1 MDLLVNGLQIIHAN
15 AFIIREVSRFPP
27 GQDINLHRTFTAN
40 FDLASFWLDPET
52 AKISIEKILHI
63 VEAAQTGEKVKQ

>member
-1 MDLLVNGLQIIHAN
+1 MPLLSTNSVHQIVPAAN
-15 AFIIREVSRFPP
+15 R
-27 GQDINLHRTFTAN
+27 
-40 FDLASFWLDPET
+40 ASFWLDPET